1 MKPDDSRIT
10 TIEVLYFARLR
21 ESFGCDREQVA
32 VPESVKDVAGFT
44 QWLRQRGVAWARELA
59 PGKPILIAVNQD
71 MAGADTPIRSGD
83 TVALM
88 PPVTGG

>member
-10 TIEVLYFARLR
+10 TIELLYFARLR
-21 ESFGCDREQVA
+21 EAFGRDSEQVA
-32 VPESVKDVAGFT
+32 VPESVKDVAGLT
-44 QWLRQRGVAWARELA
+44 AWLRQRGAAWAHELA
-59 PGKPILIAVNQD
+59 PGKPVLIAVTQD
-71 MAGADTPIRSGD
+71 MAGADTLIRSGD

>member
-1 MKPDDSRIT
+1 
-10 TIEVLYFARLR
+10 
-21 ESFGCDREQVA
+21 
-32 VPESVKDVAGFT
+32 VAGLT
-44 QWLRQRGVAWARELA
+44 AWLRQRGGAWAHELA
-59 PGKPILIAVNQD
+59 PGRPVLIAVNQD

>member
-10 TIEVLYFARLR
+10 HIEVLYFARLR
-21 ESFGCDREQVA
+21 EAFGCDSEQVA
-32 VPESVKDVAGFT
+32 VPESVKDVAGLT
-44 QWLRQRGVAWARELA
+44 AWLRQRGAAWAHELA
-59 PGKPILIAVNQD
+59 PGKPVLIAVNQD
-71 MAGADTPIRSGD
+71 MAGADTPITSGD

>member
-21 ESFGCDREQVA
+21 EAFGCDRERVSI
-32 VPESVKDVAGFT
+32 PESVRNVADLT
-44 QWLRQRGVAWARELA
+44 AWLKQRGAAWAHELA
-59 PGKPILIAVNQD
+59 QGKPVLIAVNED